1 MSNNIKLY
9 IFDFDGTIADTMP
22 HIVNC
27 VLKIINKFNLKP
39 LSKDDVEKY
48 SGAVL
53 ADALKHLGATDEQLP
68 EIKKYYADIFFDD
81 VSDIYLYD
89 NFADT
94 IKSLKDKGCL
104 LAVASN
110 RGRNTMIPLLES
122 LGILSYFDKI
132 VCESDVENKKPNPD
146 MVNLILKEL
155 DVSENDTM
163 VLGDTGFDILMSKN
177 ANCKACYVC
186 HDEKAKD
193 DVLKLNPDYVIYN
206 FSELKNN
213 NLRHL

>member
-1 MSNNIKLY
+1 
-9 IFDFDGTIADTMP
+9 MP

-27 VLKIINKFNLKP
+27 VLKIIQKFNLKS
-39 LSKDDVEKY
+39 LSQEDVEKY

-89 NFADT
+89 NFLDI
-94 IKSLKDKGCL
+94 IKALKDNGCL

-110 RGRNTMIPLLES
+110 RGRNTMIPLLKS
-122 LGILSYFDKI
+122 LGIESCFDKI

-146 MVNLILKEL
+146 MINLILEELNISKE
-155 DVSENDTM
+155 DTL
-163 VLGDTGFDILMSKN
+163 VLGDTEFDIMMSNN
-177 ANCKACYVC
+177 ANCKSCYVC
-186 HDEKAKD
+186 HEGKAKE
-193 DVLKLNPDYVIYN
+193 DVLQLKPDYVIYSFN
-206 FSELKNN
+206 ELKND
-213 NLRHL
+213 NLKKS

>member
-1 MSNNIKLY
+1 MSNNFKLY

-27 VLKIINKFNLKP
+27 VLKIIQKFNLKP
-39 LSKDDVEKY
+39 LSQEDVEKY

-89 NFADT
+89 NFLDI
-94 IKSLKDKGCL
+94 IKALKDNGCL

-110 RGRNTMIPLLES
+110 RGRNTMIPLLKS
-122 LGILSYFDKI
+122 LGIESCFDKI

-146 MVNLILKEL
+146 MINLILEELNISKE
-155 DVSENDTM
+155 DTL
-163 VLGDTGFDILMSKN
+163 VLGDTEFDIMMSNN
-177 ANCKACYVC
+177 ANCKSCYVC
-186 HDEKAKD
+186 HEGKAKE
-193 DVLKLNPDYVIYN
+193 DVLQLKPDYVIYSFN
-206 FSELKNN
+206 ELKND
-213 NLRHL
+213 NLKKS

>member
-1 MSNNIKLY
+1 MSNNFKLY

-27 VLKIINKFNLKP
+27 VLKIIQKFNLKP
-39 LSKDDVEKY
+39 LSQEDVEKY

-89 NFADT
+89 NFLDI
-94 IKSLKDKGCL
+94 IKALKDNGCL
-104 LAVASN
+104 IAVASN
-110 RGRNTMIPLLES
+110 RGRNTMIPLLKS
-122 LGILSYFDKI
+122 LGIESCFDKI

-146 MVNLILKEL
+146 MINLILEEL
-155 DVSENDTM
+155 NISREDTL
-163 VLGDTGFDILMSKN
+163 VLGDTAFDILMSKN
-177 ANCKACYVC
+177 ANCKSCYVC
-186 HDEKAKD
+186 HEEKAKD
-193 DVLKLNPDYVIYN
+193 DVLKINPDYVIYN
-206 FSELKNN
+206 FLK
-213 NLRHL
+213 LTDTILKHQ

>member
-1 MSNNIKLY
+1 MSNNFKLY

-27 VLKIINKFNLKP
+27 VLKIIQKFNLKP
-39 LSKDDVEKY
+39 LSKEDVEKY

-89 NFADT
+89 NFLDI
-94 IKSLKDKGCL
+94 IKALKDNGCL

-110 RGRNTMIPLLES
+110 RGRNTMIPLLKS
-122 LGILSYFDKI
+122 
-132 VCESDVENKKPNPD
+132 
-146 MVNLILKEL
+146 
-155 DVSENDTM
+155 
-163 VLGDTGFDILMSKN
+163 
-177 ANCKACYVC
+177 
-186 HDEKAKD
+186 
-193 DVLKLNPDYVIYN
+193 
-206 FSELKNN
+206 
-213 NLRHL
+213 

>member
-1 MSNNIKLY
+1 MSKNFKLY
-9 IFDFDGTIADTMP
+9 IFDFDGTIADTIP

-27 VLKIINKFNLKP
+27 ILKCIDKFNLKK
-39 LSKDDVEKY
+39 LSYDNVEKY
-48 SGAVL
+48 NGAVL

-81 VSDIYLYD
+81 VSDIHLYD
-89 NFADT
+89 NFLDT
-94 IKSLKDKGCL
+94 IKSLKDNGCL

-146 MVNLILKEL
+146 MINLILEEL
-155 DVSENDTM
+155 NIDREDTL
-163 VLGDTGFDILMSKN
+163 VLGDTAFDILMSNN
-177 ANCKACYVC
+177 AYCKSCYVC
-186 HDEKAKD
+186 HEEKAKED
-193 DVLKLNPDYVIYN
+193 ILELKPDYIIYN
-206 FSELKNN
+206 FNELKND
-213 NLRHL
+213 NLKKS